1 MTSAA
6 VAIMPSGATGL
17 ADRLRSSV
25 TEADPVTTAEVAG
38 QEAARE
44 AFTAE
49 AAALEVEGAVVAGEL
64 HFRAD
69 D

>member
-25 TEADPVTTAEVAG
+25 TEADPVTAEVAG